1 MSRIDNLE
9 FLSDVVPKTMAF
21 KQAKAIIENEATTA
35 AQASAAAKDRTDST
49 TVNGHAAGAGAD
61 GDEMDVDANPDA
73 STSGQQQVELQLR
86 SPRANGVSAVGEN
99 GSSGR

>member
-9 FLSDVVPKTMAF
+9 FLSDVVPKTMPF

-35 AQASAAAKDRTDST
+35 AQAAAAAKDRTDGT
-49 TVNGHAAGAGAD
+49 TVNGHAVGAEA
-61 GDEMDVDANPDA
+61 DEMDIDANPDA
-73 STSGQQQVELQLR
+73 GTSGQQQVELQLR